1 MMKNKVIAKQA
12 MKIMVQKKQIKTLC
26 KCLSDIQ
33 MMLVCVGGPLNDN
46 VLKYSNA
53 QLVPFQK
60 ILDIVED

>member
-1 MMKNKVIAKQA
+1 MKNKVIAKQA